1 MTKNSIVVDNVTMK
15 YMLSTEKIES
25 VKEYIVRKIKGNM
38 KYNHF
43 HALNDV
49 SFTIGSGDRVGVIGH
64 NGAGKSTLLKIISG
78 VIRPSK
84 GNVTVNGN
92 IAPLLE
98 LGAGFDPD
106 FTGAENIYLN
116 GALLGK
122 SREFLEARYQE
133 IVDYSELGEFI
144 DVPVKNYSTGM
155 RAKLGFSIA
164 TQIDPD
170 ILIVD
175 EVLAVGDQKFKKKS
189 FQTMKELMAS
199 GKTVVMVSHNLGQ
212 IQNMMDKVIW
222 LEKGKVMDF
231 GDAKTVIDKYKA
243 SINND

>member
-1 MTKNSIVVDNVTMK
+1 MENSIVAQNVTMR
-15 YMLSTEKIES
+15 YMLSTEKVES
-25 VKEYIVRKIKGNM
+25 VKEYMVRKFKGKM
-38 KYNHF
+38 KYNQF
-43 HALNDV
+43 TALNDV
-49 SFTIGSGDRVGVIGH
+49 SFTIEDGDRVGVIGH
-64 NGAGKSTLLKIISG
+64 NGAGKSTLLKIVSG
-78 VIRPSK
+78 VIRPSEGK
-84 GNVTVNGN
+84 VKVNGN

-122 SREFLEARYQE
+122 SKEFLEARYQE
-133 IVDYSELGEFI
+133 IVDYSELGDFI

-175 EVLAVGDQKFKKKS
+175 EVLSVGDQKFKKKS
-189 FQTMKELMAS
+189 FQTMRELMAS
-199 GKTVVMVSHNLGQ
+199 GKTVIMVSHNLNQ
-212 IQNMMDKVIW
+212 IQNMMSKVIW
-222 LEKGKVMDF
+222 LEKGKVKEF
-231 GDAKTVIDKYKA
+231 GDAKTVVDKYKA
-243 SINND
+243 SVDNA